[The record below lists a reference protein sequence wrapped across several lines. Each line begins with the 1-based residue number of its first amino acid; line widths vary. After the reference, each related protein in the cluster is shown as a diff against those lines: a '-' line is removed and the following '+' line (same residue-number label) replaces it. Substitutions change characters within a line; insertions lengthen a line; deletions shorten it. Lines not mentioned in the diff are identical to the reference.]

1 MDANILEEVLSTPSE
16 DLAQLRQA
24 QEVQLL
30 DLVLHFA
37 DVLAEIFG
45 VEEFKEHRG
54 IDVFS
59 PPFDIYESNRQIKK
73 IQNPLSLFDGF
84 LHQNAAPFHY
94 FLRFL
99 SAAEE

>member
-45 VEEFKEHRG
+45 VEEFKR
-54 IDVFS
+54 
-59 PPFDIYESNRQIKK
+59 NR
-73 IQNPLSLFDGF
+73 
-84 LHQNAAPFHY
+84 
-94 FLRFL
+94 
-99 SAAEE
+99 